1 MLSRGHILKPHLI
14 KANTVKIQ
22 KPGLPPIPF
31 IFVSPPIFEES
42 VKMTTVPKTSKE
54 HNLLSISDGTRGLDN
69 VRFQLKSG
77 RKRKVQ
83 TEHKD
88 FKQSF
93 ERFLNFNFQNTNDL
107 SIQTCGSRELSNTGG
122 CQQNNAGN

>member
-1 MLSRGHILKPHLI
+1 MVSRGHILKPHLI

-31 IFVSPPIFEES
+31 IFVSPPILEES

-54 HNLLSISDGTRGLDN
+54 HNLLSIFDGTRGLDN
-69 VRFQLKSG
+69 VRFPLKRG

-88 FKQSF
+88 VKQSF
-93 ERFLNFNFQNTNDL
+93 ERFLNFKSQIKNK
-107 SIQTCGSRELSNTGG
+107 
-122 CQQNNAGN
+122 